1 MGYRSQTVE
10 GFARK
15 TVQGS
20 THNPGWASLNCA
32 HVPLDDRRGTGLF
45 ARPIVSLRC
54 TSMFTATCSPER
66 WPTPLAIVYS
76 DLLHGMAGTDS
87 IPYAD
92 LRRFLTQLLQILVGY
107 ALLEAGRLAL
117 PEKVFLHSLSELAKP
132 SDGKMNDVFH
142 ELAGH
147 VARASTG
154 SEQALFF
161 APMWAWWRTETLDGR
176 SVHAAIRKL
185 VTIRNNQSHE
195 TAPADSVSSHEQ
207 VALLTALLP
216 SLRWLESYRI
226 LRLDHVR
233 LTQQGPTGALTLFVG
248 DNPRG
253 DSRPNAQWQGSIHQE
268 HLWITNLQQQTA
280 LSAFPFFWSG
290 KRGSGPTDT
299 LFTVSSVAR
308 GQVELSQPL
317 QAGLRHVLPEAA
329 ARSEGVSWIDAALR
343 QSTSIGFHLHTPG
356 GAEATPSGDSVQPL
370 NPASP
375 ERLVPRG
382 GPSNLSGTLPPDNVT
397 TLAGRSTADPGPETD
412 AGSPAAAAGGSLAA
426 KSQRQPPIRAALLAA
441 VLLCGLSAAAWL
453 VLRGAGSTNDETDP
467 DGSHIEVARP
477 PQPVTGAQTSSERG
491 CTATQSWQGDVCVAH
506 IDAGE
511 AAAASYRWSRE
522 RFGAAD
528 ATYRY
533 DDIYAPTL
541 DYWYRSRSYARDR
554 LPENFR
560 SVSAA
565 NGYHVDDLTLLHTA
579 SDGQLF
585 FESGHTRTDR
595 GPFFHAKLVWM
606 RHDGERW
613 RIAGEATMSRFPD
626 AWQPLVAEGGPT
638 LSASCGV
645 FWNTTNPGAGEWTLV
660 PGIHGSTSRVRQV
673 VDELGTCFGLE
684 MRGNRAG
691 TLHTWRLATPG
702 ELQELLDD
710 VPPTAAALPPV
721 LEGAVAPSALPPETP
736 FWVES
741 DGQPVV
747 VTRSVS
753 GELRP
758 VSGNAEAR
766 IYAIRVRREP

>member
-1 MGYRSQTVE
+1 
-10 GFARK
+10 
-15 TVQGS
+15 
-20 THNPGWASLNCA
+20 
-32 HVPLDDRRGTGLF
+32 
-45 ARPIVSLRC
+45 
-54 TSMFTATCSPER
+54 MFTANCSPER

-87 IPYAD
+87 IPYAE

-117 PEKVFLHSLSELAKP
+117 PEKVLLHTLSELAKP

-142 ELAGH
+142 EIAGH
-147 VARASTG
+147 VARASAG
-154 SEQALFF
+154 SEHTLFF
-161 APMWAWWRTETLDGR
+161 APMWAWWRTGTLDGR

-195 TAPADSVSSHEQ
+195 TAPAESVSSHEQ

-216 SLRWLESYRI
+216 SLRWLESFRI

-299 LFTVSSVAR
+299 LFTVSSVVR

-317 QAGLRHVLPEAA
+317 QAGLRHVLSEAA

-343 QSTSIGFHLHTPG
+343 QIASIGFHLHTPG

-370 NPASP
+370 TPAAP
-375 ERLVPRG
+375 ARLTPLA
-382 GPSNLSGTLPPDNVT
+382 GPSTLSEGS
-397 TLAGRSTADPGPETD
+397 ATADPGHT
-412 AGSPAAAAGGSLAA
+412 AAGGSLVA
-426 KSQRQPPIRAALLAA
+426 KSPHQPPMRAALLAA
-441 VLLCGLSAAAWL
+441 LLVCGLSAAAWL
-453 VLRGAGSTNDETDP
+453 VLRGAGSSNDETAQ
-467 DGSHIEVARP
+467 DGPRIEAARP
-477 PQPVTGAQTSSERG
+477 TQPATGAETSAEHG
-491 CTATQSWQGDVCVAH
+491 CTPTQAWQGDVCVAYA
-506 IDAGE
+506 DEAQ
-511 AAAASYRWSRE
+511 AAAASYRWARE

-528 ATYRY
+528 AAYRY

-541 DYWYRSRSYARDR
+541 DYWYRSRSYSRDR

-560 SVSAA
+560 SVSSA
-565 NGYHVDDLTLLHTA
+565 NGYHVDDLTRLHSA

-585 FESGHTRTDR
+585 FESGYTNSDR

-626 AWQPLVAEGGPT
+626 AWQPLVAEGRPT

-645 FWNTTNPGAGEWTLV
+645 FWNTANPGAGEWTLV
-660 PGIHGSTSRVRQV
+660 PGVHSSPSRVRDV

-691 TLHTWRLATPG
+691 TLHTWRLATTG

-710 VPPTAAALPPV
+710 VPPTAASLPPV
-721 LEGAVAPSALPPETP
+721 LEGAVSPSALPPETP

-758 VSGNAEAR
+758 VSDQNIEAR
-766 IYAIRVRREP
+766 IYAMRVRREP